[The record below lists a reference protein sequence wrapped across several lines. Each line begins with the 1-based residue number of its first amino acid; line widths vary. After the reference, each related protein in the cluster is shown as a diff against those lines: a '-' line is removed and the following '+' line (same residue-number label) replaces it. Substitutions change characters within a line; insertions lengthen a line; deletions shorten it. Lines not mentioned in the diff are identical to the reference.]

1 MYYNYFFN
9 SVYLSER
16 LRWHQDFWKKNS
28 PRLNPVAARSG
39 VTFEVE
45 AKKARLPELEAAA
58 AKEGFWK
65 SPESAEALL
74 KERKTLETFLSKW
87 SGLERSLL
95 DLRAYLDL
103 YDESGDPSLE
113 AEIDLHVEKVFRD
126 LDEIELERMLSGD
139 DDERNAILTIHAGA
153 GGTES
158 QDWAEML
165 LRMYMRF
172 ADRAGFEVELIERQ
186 EGEEAGIKS
195 ATILLSG
202 DHPYGYLKAERGVH
216 RLVRISPFDA
226 NKRRHTSFAS
236 VFVSPEIDDDVQIQI
251 NESDLK
257 IDTLRSGGAGG
268 QHVNKVESA
277 VRISHVPSGITVLC
291 QQERSQHKNKAM
303 AMKILRS
310 KLYELEMRQRAEK
323 AAEAHKSKK
332 DIAWGSQIRSYV
344 LAPYRLVKDHRT
356 GHETGNVDA
365 VLDGDLMEFIRR
377 YLLAGGAEE
386 ARGGAA

>member
-1 MYYNYFFN
+1 
-9 SVYLSER
+9 VER
-16 LRWHQDFWKKNS
+16 
-28 PRLNPVAARSG
+28 
-39 VTFEVE
+39 
-45 AKKARLPELEAAA
+45 KKARLAELEADAA
-58 AKEGFWK
+58 REGFWD
-65 SPESAEALL
+65 SPENAEALL
-74 KERKTLETFLSKW
+74 KERKVLETFLSKW
-87 SGLERSLL
+87 AGLETSLG
-95 DLRAYLDL
+95 DLRACLDL
-103 YDESGDPSLE
+103 HDESGDPSL
-113 AEIDLHVEKVFRD
+113 AQEIDAHVSKVAQE
-126 LDEIELERMLSGD
+126 LDEIELERMLGGED
-139 DDERNAILTIHAGA
+139 DGRNAILSIHAGA

-165 LRMYMRF
+165 LRMYLRF
-172 ADRAGFEVELIERQ
+172 ADRNGFEVEMLEQQ

-195 ATILLSG
+195 ATILLKG

-236 VFVSPEIDDDVQIQI
+236 VFVSPEIDDTVEIQI

-257 IDTLRSGGAGG
+257 VDTLRSGGAGG

-277 VRISHVPSGITVLC
+277 VRIVHVPTGITVLC
-291 QQERSQHKNKAM
+291 QQERSQHKNRAM

-323 AAEAHKSKK
+323 ATEAHKAKK

-365 VLDGDLMEFIRR
+365 VLDGELKDFIRR
-377 YLLAGGAEE
+377 YLLAGGEEE

>member
-1 MYYNYFFN
+1 MK
-9 SVYLSER
+9 R
-16 LRWHQDFWKKNS
+16 A
-28 PRLNPVAARSG
+28 AARSG
-39 VTFEVE
+39 VIFEVDG
-45 AKKARLPELEAAA
+45 KRSRLAELETAVSR
-58 AKEGFWK
+58 EGFWD
-65 SPESAEALL
+65 SPENAEALL
-74 KERKTLETFLSKW
+74 KERKSLETFLFKW
-87 SGLERSLL
+87 SGLEKSLE
-95 DLRAYLDL
+95 DLRACLDL
-103 YDESGDPSLE
+103 FDESGDASLAPE
-113 AEIDLHVEKVFRD
+113 VELHAGKIERD
-126 LDEIELERMLSGD
+126 LDEIELDRMLAGD

-165 LRMYMRF
+165 LRMYLRF
-172 ADRAGFEVELIERQ
+172 ADRTGFEVEVLERQ
-186 EGEEAGIKS
+186 EGEEAGIKN

-202 DHPYGYLKAERGVH
+202 DHPYGYMKAEMGVH

-236 VFVSPEIDDDVQIQI
+236 VFVSPEVDDNVEIQI
-251 NESDLK
+251 NESDLR

-277 VRISHVPSGITVLC
+277 VRIAHAPTGITVLC

-323 AAEAHKSKK
+323 ATEAHKAKK

-356 GHETGNVDA
+356 GYEAGNVDA
-365 VLDGDLMEFIRR
+365 VLDGDLKEFIRR
-377 YLLAGGAEE
+377 FLLAGGDGQAK
-386 ARGGAA
+386 GGAA

>member
-1 MYYNYFFN
+1 
-9 SVYLSER
+9 LSR
-16 LRWHQDFWKKNS
+16 AS
-28 PRLNPVAARSG
+28 MISG
-39 VTFEVE
+39 ATFEVDR
-45 AKKARLPELEAAA
+45 KKARLTELEEAA
-58 AKEGFWK
+58 AKEGFWD
-65 SPESAEALL
+65 SPEKAESFL
-74 KERKTLETFLSKW
+74 KERKPLETFLAKW
-87 SGLERSLL
+87 TDIAKTLE
-95 DLRAYLDL
+95 DLHAYLEL
-103 YDESGDPSLE
+103 GDE
-113 AEIDLHVEKVFRD
+113 AEDVSLAA
-126 LDEIELERMLSGD
+126 EIERHAETLAERLDDMEMERMLGGEND
-139 DDERNAILTIHAGA
+139 DRNAIVTIHAGA

-165 LRMYMRF
+165 LRMYIRF
-172 ADRAGFEVELIERQ
+172 ADRSGFEVEMVERQ

-195 ATILLSG
+195 VTFLVSG
-202 DHPYGYLKAERGVH
+202 DHAYGYLKAESGVH

-236 VFVSPEIDDDVQIQI
+236 VFVSPEIDEDVQIQI

-277 VRISHVPSGITVLC
+277 VRITHGPSGVTVLC
-291 QQERSQHKNKAM
+291 QQERSQHKNRAM

-344 LAPYRLVKDHRT
+344 LAPYRMVKDHRT
-356 GHETGNVDA
+356 GHDTGNVDA
-365 VLDGDLMEFIRR
+365 VLDGDIIEFIRK
-377 YLLAGGAEE
+377 YLLSASAGGEQRSA
-386 ARGGAA
+386 

>member
-1 MYYNYFFN
+1 MGSGLLEEKFAVLE
-9 SVYLSER
+9 SRCSALRGYLEV
-16 LRWHQDFWKKNS
+16 DNKKN
-28 PRLNPVAARSG
+28 RLA
-39 VTFEVE
+39 
-45 AKKARLPELEAAA
+45 ELETAVSR
-58 AKEGFWK
+58 EGFWG
-65 SPESAEALL
+65 SPESAEPIL
-74 KERKTLETFLSKW
+74 KERKSLENFLSRW
-87 SGLERSLL
+87 SALEKSVG
-95 DLRAYLDL
+95 DLRAFIDL
-103 YDESGDPSLE
+103 YDESGDESLSP
-113 AEIDLHVEKVFRD
+113 EIDQHAEKMERA
-126 LDEIELERMLSGD
+126 LDEIELDRMLSGD

-165 LRMYMRF
+165 LRMYMRY
-172 ADRAGFEVELIERQ
+172 ADRTGFEVEILERQ

-195 ATILLSG
+195 ATILFSG
-202 DHPYGYLKAERGVH
+202 DHPYGYMKAEMGVH

-236 VFVSPEIDDDVQIQI
+236 VFVSPEVDDNVEILI
-251 NESDLK
+251 NETDLK

-277 VRISHVPSGITVLC
+277 VRISHMPTGITVLC

-323 AAEAHKSKK
+323 ATEAHKAKK

-356 GHETGNVDA
+356 GYEAGNVDA
-365 VLDGDLMEFIRR
+365 VLDGDLKEFIRR
-377 YLLAGGAEE
+377 FLLAGGQEE
-386 ARGGAA
+386 ASAKRGGA